1 MTNQNTLENEI
12 KEFADKLP
20 YWSKYLANKIL
31 IGKAIKDGDIDQ
43 SYLYLLEE
51 LNINEK
57 SSKEAIEINCRL
69 NEVDHYAQNLVLSS
83 VANVKGVNALA
94 DNQVIEFGPNLTI
107 IYGINGSGKSGYI
120 RLFKSV
126 FYSKAPEEILQN
138 INKADTNNTID
149 AEFVFT
155 TGDLSVPLSYKEKDK
170 AVFKQ
175 FSVFDGKGI
184 FKQLSEKNQ
193 FEFRPAGLS
202 FFAYFSESI
211 RKVEE
216 KLKDEIQRRNP
227 HNEYEVLFDGNSEIK
242 IFIKNISEKTSLA
255 DLQKYIPFS
264 EEDRLLKQS
273 IQKQYDDL
281 LLISKDKETQITK
294 LQNIKKF
301 MSDNKKAIETLNS
314 FFSLKK
320 LSEVKEA
327 VSDYLSKEKAAKDQG
342 IESFKSDKINAIG
355 TIEWKNFIK
364 SADAFCRK
372 QKTENAI
379 EIKDKYCLFCHQP
392 LSKEADELIKKYW
405 IFLKSAIEE
414 EVKNS
419 KENINKEKIEYT
431 NLNFDLFPEESV
443 LSAWL
448 IENYP
453 EKLSKLQ
460 GLLLTQKR
468 LRENILL
475 DIENGVEIIR
485 DEVQI
490 DLSFYDEIEAQLD
503 NSIKMLKENQQNKE
517 LETLLIKKTYLEHK
531 EKYNLHFSKFE
542 TYVNQLSWVKKAK
555 EANFGKRRIT
565 ETEKSLS
572 DKYFNQK
579 YIDAFNEECQKLNG
593 LFDISIDH
601 TGSAGKSFRQLK
613 LKGRTPNA
621 ILSEG
626 EQKVLAISDFISEMR
641 LSEIN
646 KGIIFDDPVTS
657 LDDYRK
663 NEIGKRL
670 VEESIKKQVIIFT
683 HDLVFVSSLAT
694 YCSELNVQYCCH
706 WIENCDGIAGQIW
719 LNNSPSY
726 EKQYRNAEPAKKHYT
741 NSKKDSCPPEQREIY
756 IKSGFTALRTCY
768 EVLVINDLFKNVVQ
782 RFNERVSIDSLN
794 SVCFDSSIIK
804 ELQDSFAQCCRYMEG
819 HSHSDK
825 FSYKKPQP
833 EDLNEEIERYEKIR
847 SKIRKYK
854 PS

>member
-1 MTNQNTLENEI
+1 MKSEVLILTNQNTLENEI

-184 FKQLSEKNQ
+184 FKQLSENQ

-301 MSDNKKAIETLNS
+301 MSDNK
-314 FFSLKK
+314 
-320 LSEVKEA
+320 
-327 VSDYLSKEKAAKDQG
+327 
-342 IESFKSDKINAIG
+342 
-355 TIEWKNFIK
+355 
-364 SADAFCRK
+364 
-372 QKTENAI
+372 
-379 EIKDKYCLFCHQP
+379 
-392 LSKEADELIKKYW
+392 
-405 IFLKSAIEE
+405 
-414 EVKNS
+414 
-419 KENINKEKIEYT
+419 
-431 NLNFDLFPEESV
+431 
-443 LSAWL
+443 
-448 IENYP
+448 
-453 EKLSKLQ
+453 
-460 GLLLTQKR
+460 
-468 LRENILL
+468 
-475 DIENGVEIIR
+475 
-485 DEVQI
+485 
-490 DLSFYDEIEAQLD
+490 
-503 NSIKMLKENQQNKE
+503 
-517 LETLLIKKTYLEHK
+517 
-531 EKYNLHFSKFE
+531 
-542 TYVNQLSWVKKAK
+542 
-555 EANFGKRRIT
+555 
-565 ETEKSLS
+565 
-572 DKYFNQK
+572 
-579 YIDAFNEECQKLNG
+579 
-593 LFDISIDH
+593 
-601 TGSAGKSFRQLK
+601 
-613 LKGRTPNA
+613 
-621 ILSEG
+621 
-626 EQKVLAISDFISEMR
+626 
-641 LSEIN
+641 
-646 KGIIFDDPVTS
+646 
-657 LDDYRK
+657 
-663 NEIGKRL
+663 
-670 VEESIKKQVIIFT
+670 
-683 HDLVFVSSLAT
+683 
-694 YCSELNVQYCCH
+694 
-706 WIENCDGIAGQIW
+706 
-719 LNNSPSY
+719 SY
-726 EKQYRNAEPAKKHYT
+726 
-741 NSKKDSCPPEQREIY
+741 
-756 IKSGFTALRTCY
+756 
-768 EVLVINDLFKNVVQ
+768 
-782 RFNERVSIDSLN
+782 
-794 SVCFDSSIIK
+794 
-804 ELQDSFAQCCRYMEG
+804 
-819 HSHSDK
+819 
-825 FSYKKPQP
+825 
-833 EDLNEEIERYEKIR
+833 
-847 SKIRKYK
+847 
-854 PS
+854 